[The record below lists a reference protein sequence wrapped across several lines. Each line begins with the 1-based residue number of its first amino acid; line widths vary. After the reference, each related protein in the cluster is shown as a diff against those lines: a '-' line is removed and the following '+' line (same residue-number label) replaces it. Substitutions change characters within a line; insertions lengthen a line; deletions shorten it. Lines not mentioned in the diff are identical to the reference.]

1 MSRGGLTALAAS
13 LAIGGVVSAGPATGD
28 ASPREDIDAISRS
41 SLRAIQAAMP
51 EASKVMADLDE
62 YVIHVMQGDGVVTV
76 TFADRE
82 TANVLL
88 GASGRIPEFTV
99 ELMSGE
105 LQFVRLY
112 YAR

>member
-1 MSRGGLTALAAS
+1 MFSGA
-13 LAIGGVVSAGPATGD
+13 VTGD
-28 ASPREDIDAISRS
+28 ASPREDIDAISGS

-82 TANVLL
+82 NVDLL
-88 GASGRIPEFTV
+88 GSGGRISEFAI
-99 ELMSGE
+99 ELDKDD
-105 LQFVRLY
+105 LQFVRLTY
-112 YAR
+112 VK